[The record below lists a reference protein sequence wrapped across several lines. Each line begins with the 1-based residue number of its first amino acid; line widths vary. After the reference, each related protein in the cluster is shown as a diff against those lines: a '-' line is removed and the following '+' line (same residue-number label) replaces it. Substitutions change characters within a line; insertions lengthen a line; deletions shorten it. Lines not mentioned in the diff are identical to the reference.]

1 MLLFWVCEWFWI
13 FVFLNFEEIFRN
25 ICMYVVYK
33 IEIFEVLF
41 LGCFDELMM
50 ILIYDVDIICFMFV

>member
-13 FVFLNFEEIFRN
+13 FVILNFEEIFSN

-50 ILIYDVDIICFMFV
+50 ILINDVDIICFMFV

>member
-13 FVFLNFEEIFRN
+13 FVFLNFEEIFSN

-50 ILIYDVDIICFMFV
+50 ILINNVDIICFMFV

>member
-13 FVFLNFEEIFRN
+13 FVFLNFEEIFSN

-50 ILIYDVDIICFMFV
+50 ILINDVDIICFMFV

>member
-13 FVFLNFEEIFRN
+13 FVFLNFEEIFSN

-50 ILIYDVDIICFMFV
+50 ILINDVNIICFMFV

>member
-1 MLLFWVCEWFWI
+1 
-13 FVFLNFEEIFRN
+13 
-25 ICMYVVYK
+25 MYVVYK

-50 ILIYDVDIICFMFV
+50 ILINDVDIICFMFV